1 MNRIQKQKIQL
12 VMTCTSLNDHIA
24 SWWYVLICQK
34 KKKLRPELA
43 RMHLCFHIVFCC
55 TLDFSIEILCINT
68 VHAAG

>member
-34 KKKLRPELA
+34 KKTKAGASTHAL
-43 RMHLCFHIVFCC
+43 VFPHNM
-55 TLDFSIEILCINT
+55 LLHS
-68 VHAAG
+68 